1 MLARTPVRP
10 THGVQR
16 QVITRMLG
24 TGFPAVLAEARTG
37 AAAAWSALL
46 DDLSGPLLGFARG
59 RGVEDP
65 EDVLGETFLHVARGL
80 DGFAGDEAGFRA
92 WVFTI
97 AHRRVVDAQRRR
109 HRQPSIPLPA
119 EQLMPLVEA
128 LDAGKDE
135 VATAIERLDG
145 DARLGAL
152 LAHLTDE
159 QREVLVLRYVADL
172 DATAVGVL
180 TGRSTNAV
188 AAITRRALL
197 RLEEVFERAAAT
209 TAPISGSASPDAD
222 RGR

>member
-1 MLARTPVRP
+1 ME
-10 THGVQR
+10 R
-16 QVITRMLG
+16 QATTRMLG
-24 TGFPAVLAEARTG
+24 TGFPAVLADARTG
-37 AAAAWSALL
+37 DAVAWSALL

-65 EDVLGETFLHVARGL
+65 EDVLGETLLSVARGL
-80 DGFAGDEAGFRA
+80 DGFSGDEDGFRA

-109 HRQPSIPLPA
+109 HRRPSTPLPA
-119 EQLMPLVEA
+119 EQLVPLAEA
-128 LDAGKDE
+128 LEAGEDVIAAAVEQLDA
-135 VATAIERLDG
+135 

-172 DATAVGVL
+172 DATTVGTL

-188 AAITRRALL
+188 AAITRRALQ
-197 RLEEVFERAAAT
+197 RLEEVISAAT
-209 TAPISGSASPDAD
+209 SPDPGAASPDPD